1 MKKVA
6 EYIKGDKVIWAIA
19 GLLAL
24 FSFMPVYSASSN
36 IAFMYSNGNTTAM
49 LIKHL
54 VHLAIGF
61 SAMYFIHKINYKY
74 FAGISLLVGPI
85 VLFLL
90 IYTLGQGTTIGNANA
105 SRWIRIPVLGF
116 TFQTSA
122 LASIALLVF
131 LARNLVKYDVKNLSL
146 RDAVLYFLLPIGAV
160 CALILPANFST
171 AALIFLLS
179 MILLIIGYFPMKY
192 IGLSIGA
199 GLFGLVM
206 FIGVVLIFPNISN
219 RVSTWKA
226 RIENFS
232 AGDAESNYQVSKAKM
247 AIAQGGVFGKG
258 PGKSVQKNFLPQ
270 SNSDFIYAVII
281 EEFGVITGL
290 LIIGLYIFL
299 FFRIVRI
306 AMRSP
311 SPFGKYLSIGLGI
324 GIVFQAFINM
334 AVAVNLI
341 PVTGQTLPL
350 VSAGGSSI
358 WMTCIA
364 LGMIISVSRSFIDNS
379 IDNPV
384 DNPEESDATEDLDPS
399 ETLSENSS
407 NPELA

>member
-1 MKKVA
+1 MNSLVN
-6 EYIKGDKVIWAIA
+6 YIKGDKVIWAIA

-54 VHLAIGF
+54 VHLTIGF
-61 SAMYFIHKINYKY
+61 TAMYFIHKINYKY
-74 FAGISLLVGPI
+74 FAGISLILGPFVI
-85 VLFLL
+85 VLL
-90 IYTLGQGTTIGNANA
+90 IYTLTQGTTIGNANA

-122 LASIALLVF
+122 LASISLLVL
-131 LARNLVKYDVKNLSL
+131 LARNLAKYEVKSL
-146 RDAVLYFLLPIGAV
+146 DFKEAVIYFLLPIGAV
-160 CALILPANFST
+160 CILILPANFST

-179 MILLIIGYFPMKY
+179 TLLLLIGEFPLKY
-192 IGLSIGA
+192 IGFSIGMGIL
-199 GLFGLVM
+199 GLLL
-206 FIGVVLIFPNISN
+206 FIGVVLIFPNLSN
-219 RVSTWKA
+219 RVGTWKA

-232 AGDAESNYQVSKAKM
+232 EGDAESNYQVSKAKM

-281 EEFGVITGL
+281 EEFGVLTGL
-290 LIIGLYIFL
+290 FIIGLYIFL

-350 VSAGGSSI
+350 VSAGGASI
-358 WMTCIA
+358 WMTCLA
-364 LGMIISVSRSFIDNS
+364 LGMIISVSRSFTPGESVEEQDNQPLQ
-379 IDNPV
+379 NL
-384 DNPEESDATEDLDPS
+384 EST
-399 ETLSENSS
+399 
-407 NPELA
+407 

>member
-1 MKKVA
+1 MK
-6 EYIKGDKVIWAIA
+6 IINH
-19 GLLAL
+19 
-24 FSFMPVYSASSN
+24 SFLTILIPSR
-36 IAFMYSNGNTTAM
+36 NGFN
-49 LIKHL
+49 
-54 VHLAIGF
+54 
-61 SAMYFIHKINYKY
+61 
-74 FAGISLLVGPI
+74 
-85 VLFLL
+85 
-90 IYTLGQGTTIGNANA
+90 
-105 SRWIRIPVLGF
+105 
-116 TFQTSA
+116 
-122 LASIALLVF
+122 
-131 LARNLVKYDVKNLSL
+131 
-146 RDAVLYFLLPIGAV
+146 
-160 CALILPANFST
+160 
-171 AALIFLLS
+171 
-179 MILLIIGYFPMKY
+179 
-192 IGLSIGA
+192 
-199 GLFGLVM
+199 
-206 FIGVVLIFPNISN
+206 
-219 RVSTWKA
+219 
-226 RIENFS
+226 E
-232 AGDAESNYQVSKAKM
+232 
-247 AIAQGGVFGKG
+247 
-258 PGKSVQKNFLPQ
+258 KNFLPQ

-281 EEFGVITGL
+281 EEFGVFTGL

-379 IDNPV
+379 IDNP
-384 DNPEESDATEDLDPS
+384 EESDEAEEFDPS